1 MTPRPI
7 MAILDKVESRKDNT
21 WMIRIATNELGDED
35 ILHLNKNV
43 NKQGYFF
50 FEEAPFT
57 NVVIPQVQ
65 LGEFETKTPSQRM
78 HNVIYRLWEK
88 SDKSKDSEAYYK
100 YTMEKIIDQLKEKL
114 N

>member
-1 MTPRPI
+1 MTPTPI
-7 MAILDKVESRKDNT
+7 SAFIDRLSFKSGIAKLTVETAELTEEEKLYLVQ
-21 WMIRIATNELGDED
+21 NET
-35 ILHLNKNV
+35 
-43 NKQGYFF
+43 KQGYFYF
-50 FEEAPFT
+50 QQAPIQEIF
-57 NVVIPQVQ
+57 IPAVQ

-100 YTMEKIIDQLKEKL
+100 STMEKIIDQLKEKL

>member
-7 MAILDKVESRKDNT
+7 MAILDGIKTRKDGSWSLNVET
-21 WMIRIATNELGDED
+21 AELHED
-35 ILHLNKNV
+35 DKIHLMKLV
-43 NKQGYFF
+43 NKQGYFYF
-50 FEEAPFT
+50 AEAPFT
-57 NVVIPQVQ
+57 EVIIPNVK

-88 SDKSKDSEAYYK
+88 SDKSKDKEAYYK
-100 YTMEKIIDQLKEKL
+100 YMMEKIIDQLKEKL

>member
-7 MAILDKVESRKDNT
+7 MAILNKYNGRADKTMSLGFE
-21 WMIRIATNELGDED
+21 TNELTPDEVLY
-35 ILHLNKNV
+35 IAKLHT
-43 NKQGYFF
+43 KQGYLFF
-50 FEEAPFT
+50 AEAPFT
-57 NVVIPQVQ
+57 EVIIPEVK